1 MQSTEI
7 ITNQEINNIFTKKL
21 NKKPKKISKVEIG
34 FSTDVYNID
43 NKYIL
48 RINKLGK
55 ISDNCF
61 KKAYFLYDFFKDK
74 IPCPEVLVFDDSYK
88 IIPYTYGI
96 YKMIKGNNLTD
107 VWHTYTDKEKEQII
121 KQICDKLLIPLYKTK
136 YSQKF
141 KIFKEA
147 RYSLNPNVDWHDTVY
162 NEIIFNLLDL
172 KEKKL
177 LDNKKIKK
185 IETFISKYHPLFK
198 EAKIFLTFW
207 DLHFNNVIVKNK
219 KVVGFIDFDAIV
231 YASLDNPLAVVKRM
245 MIQPKAYVSKE
256 FSKNI
261 NSRDYNNLLVW
272 YKKYFPEMFDFKD
285 LDKRLDFYLL
295 SSYLKHYEVFAKS
308 QDLDK
313 RIEEI
318 I

>member
-1 MQSTEI
+1 MPSKEI
-7 ITNQEINNIFTKKL
+7 ISNQEINNIFFEKTKI
-21 NKKPKKISKVEIG
+21 KPKMILKVDIG

-74 IPCPEVLVFDDSYK
+74 IPCPEVLVFDDSNK

-96 YKMIKGNNLTD
+96 YKMIKGDNLAY
-107 VWHTYTDKEKEQII
+107 VWHTYTEKEKELII
-121 KQICDKLLIPLYKTK
+121 KQICNKLLIPLYNTK
-136 YSQKF
+136 YSEKF
-141 KIFKEA
+141 KKFKEA
-147 RYSLNPNVDWHDTVY
+147 RYSLNSNIDWHNTIY
-162 NEIIFNLLDL
+162 TEINFYLSKIKD
-172 KEKKL
+172 KKL
-177 LDNKKIKK
+177 LDSKKIQK
-185 IETFISKYHPLFK
+185 IENFISKYHNLFK
-198 EAKIFLTFW
+198 ESNIFLTFW

-231 YASLDNPLAVVKRM
+231 YASLDNPLAVVKRI
-245 MIQPKAYVSKE
+245 MIQPKVYVSKD
-256 FSKNI
+256 FAKNI
-261 NSRDYNNLLVW
+261 NSKDYENLFFW
-272 YKKYFPEMFDFKD
+272 YKKYFPEMFNFKN

-308 QDLDK
+308 QELEK
-313 RIEEI
+313 RIDEI